1 MPRGAIILSL
11 LCCTWLD
18 ASSQEPS
25 RSRLVVVGDVSSVL
39 VGQESYCG
47 KMDRVEQ
54 DDLQKIS
61 VRSENRTWVRFITGS
76 AFTATCTL
84 DFSFTPEAGQSY
96 IARYTLLRG
105 ACQVELFRIR
115 PGLAPT
121 TARLTPEASRSC
133 LLQ

>member
-1 MPRGAIILSL
+1 MPRIAILLSL
-11 LCCTWLD
+11 LCCACPH
-18 ASSQEPS
+18 ASAQEQS
-25 RSRLVVVGDVSSVL
+25 RSRLVFVGDVSSVL

-47 KMDRVEQ
+47 KMERVEQ

-61 VRSENRTWVRFITGS
+61 VPSESRTWVRFITGS
-76 AFTATCTL
+76 AFSATCTL
-84 DFSFTPEAGQSY
+84 DFSFTPEPGQNY

-115 PGLAPT
+115 PGLSPAPSK
-121 TARLTPEASRSC
+121 LTPESSRSC